1 MYNVINIYIY
11 MYNVINIYI
20 YIYIYNLE
28 SNNFFTKNV
37 TNTNCLYIKNPL
49 LLNEKD
55 SQGVVKYIQLN

>member
-1 MYNVINIYIY
+1 MY
-11 MYNVINIYI
+11 MYNVIIIYI
-20 YIYIYNLE
+20 YIEY
-28 SNNFFTKNV
+28 NNFFIKNV